1 MPPASQTKRIKGI
14 SVFRPIVYGNSAQ
27 PVDPDNRPRGM
38 PADHTHTWTVSFA
51 GNDGQDITHFI
62 KKVQF
67 KLHADSYANPVRTIE
82 QPPFEVTESG
92 WGEFEI
98 PIKIFFH
105 PESNEKPLTMFHYLK
120 LHPYIGT
127 EAEMEQQRVQ
137 RKPITSYIYD
147 ELVFNE
153 PTEAFY
159 DVLTSKGNV
168 RIPTKSSA
176 RGRGEFVRE
185 TEEMEVERIGEALRV
200 VDEEVAKAKEKMK
213 AKEKEIAEMQ
223 KALEAK
229 R

>member
-1 MPPASQTKRIKGI
+1 
-14 SVFRPIVYGNSAQ
+14 
-27 PVDPDNRPRGM
+27 
-38 PADHTHTWTVSFA
+38 
-51 GNDGQDITHFI
+51 
-62 KKVQF
+62 
-67 KLHADSYANPVRTIE
+67 
-82 QPPFEVTESG
+82 
-92 WGEFEI
+92 
-98 PIKIFFH
+98 
-105 PESNEKPLTMFHYLK
+105 MFHYLK